1 MLLESFQENHSETP
15 IITQRSFNQTS
26 VHLVNRLELFH
37 AGAELK
43 ETEAEELQENNQGE
57 LQEGM
62 PMQEYKMTLK
72 SENQTG
78 QGQAEKTGAKEL
90 NVSEPEEPYK
100 ETLEVTEK
108 EELILDVSDEPKTGA
123 PKQDES
129 ENEKKGNSG

>member
-62 PMQEYKMTLK
+62 QDKDKQRKL
-72 SENQTG
+72 
-78 QGQAEKTGAKEL
+78 
-90 NVSEPEEPYK
+90 
-100 ETLEVTEK
+100 
-108 EELILDVSDEPKTGA
+108 EPK
-123 PKQDES
+123 
-129 ENEKKGNSG
+129 N

>member
-129 ENEKKGNSG
+129 ENEKKRNSG